1 MRKTPNL
8 IVSALIVLAAL
19 AVGFFFRGRLA
30 PPPWAAQ
37 LLPEGDFI
45 LYIDLKALDL
55 AGLSKSG
62 PVQLESD
69 YKEFVEQTGI
79 QIERDLEAVAMSR
92 RDTPD
97 HRDVESSEIFV
108 GHFDADRLKNYL
120 QKIATAE
127 EYRDHTVYLSLHEGH
142 SVRVCI
148 LDPRRVAVTNMERID
163 PMHGIIDRFISRHTA
178 GPSLLDAFY
187 GRVPHG
193 SVGWVIAR
201 APNQGSPQL
210 PAGFSLPPDSIV
222 VASLRYDAALQFRAD
237 ISAQS
242 ETQARQV
249 VEDANNHL
257 ALVHSV
263 AESLGAQGQDRD
275 LKAAFDSLHVEQKE
289 NVAVFTAT
297 IPQSLI
303 RKIWSEVQTDQK
315 P

>member
-1 MRKTPNL
+1 MRKTSNL
-8 IVSALIVLAAL
+8 IVSALIVVAAL
-19 AVGFFFRGRLA
+19 AVGFFIRNHLA
-30 PPPWAAQ
+30 PPPFAAR

-45 LYIDLKALDL
+45 LYIDLKSLDL
-55 AGLSKSG
+55 AALSKSG
-62 PVQLESD
+62 PVELETD
-69 YKEFVEQTGI
+69 YKDFVEQTGI

-108 GHFDADRLKNYL
+108 GHFDAGRLKTYL
-120 QKIATAE
+120 QKIAPAE
-127 EYRDHTVYLSLHEGH
+127 EYRDHTIYLALHEGH
-142 SVRVCI
+142 SVRVCV
-148 LDPRRVAVTNMERID
+148 LDPARVAVTNMQSSD
-163 PMHGIIDRFISRHTA
+163 PMHGIIDRSISRHAA
-178 GPSLLDAFY
+178 GPSLLNAFY

-201 APNQGSPQL
+201 VPNQGSPQL
-210 PAGFSLPPDSIV
+210 PAGFSLPPDSIAI
-222 VASLRYDAALQFRAD
+222 ASLRYDVALLFRAD

-242 ETQARQV
+242 EAQARQI

-275 LKAAFDSLHVEQKE
+275 LKAAFDSLRVEQKE

-303 RKIWSEVQTDQK
+303 RKIWSEVQPEK
-315 P
+315 R